1 MVPTAFTIPEC
12 SRKTIAP
19 SHRSKHTVAFF
30 LADKRLCIY
39 IEPPIPASGRLRPN
53 SPDLNPM
60 DYSIWGPLQ
69 QLVYRQK
76 IDKVD
81 HLKQVLNSCWDMI
94 SEELIDGPIERRSK
108 RLSFIIRSH
117 GGHITH

>member
-1 MVPTAFTIPEC
+1 
-12 SRKTIAP
+12 
-19 SHRSKHTVAFF
+19 
-30 LADKRLCIY
+30 
-39 IEPPIPASGRLRPN
+39 
-53 SPDLNPM
+53 M

-117 GGHITH
+117 GGHITHWAPILLILESWLGANFVYIMNLP